1 MYCLPGRRQ
10 SQIMNTR
17 SQKILKEVTYQS
29 SRSGGKG
36 GQNVNKVSTKVEL
49 CFDVASSLILNAEEK
64 QLIFEKLQTRINSDG
79 MLKLVSQ
86 EERTQLLNKKK
97 VNEKFILLLEK
108 CLAKRKK
115 RIPITLPETIKE
127 ERLMEKKKITA
138 KKKLRQLR
146 DLDL

>member
-1 MYCLPGRRQ
+1 
-10 SQIMNTR
+10 MNTR

-97 VNEKFILLLEK
+97 VNEKFILFLEK